1 MTLARPNIP
10 PASGTPFLGLAPF
23 LRMSTNGV
31 NMLPIGQ
38 EMLAKAERAGDD
50 AALWMNLSTVMLCLR
65 QRELGMTMQAQAL
78 ALQRIYHFAAARQPA
93 RFTLLMLMVPGDL
106 SANTPLDC
114 LLEDSDIDLIY
125 YYVTPGA
132 PLAQPVPEHDAVF
145 VAIGETEETRPV
157 LEALE
162 LALDA
167 WYRPVINRPQQI
179 QATDRAIASALLQD
193 APGLLIPPTL
203 HASRSVLLEI
213 AAGDASLPELSG
225 GCDFPIILRP
235 VGSQAGRDLDMI
247 ATPEKIA
254 AYLARVDEDE
264 FFLSRFID
272 YSGEDGLFR
281 KYRVALIDGTP
292 YACHMAI
299 SSHWMVHYV
308 NAGMYED
315 ASKRA
320 EEAHFMAHFDEF
332 AQRHRAALA
341 AICERTGLDYLC
353 IDCAETPDGQLLIFE
368 IDHVMVVHAM
378 DPEHL
383 FPYKK
388 PHMQKVRDAFRD
400 FLFRTA
406 SGYTAAHPLNIQTP
420 ANR

>member
-1 MTLARPNIP
+1 MTSARPNHA
-10 PASGTPFLGLAPF
+10 PATGTPFLGLAPF
-23 LRMSTNGV
+23 LRMSTNGID
-31 NMLPIGQ
+31 MLPIGQ
-38 EMLAKAERAGDD
+38 ELLALAQRDGDD
-50 AALWMNLSTVMLCLR
+50 AGLWMNLSTVMLCLR
-65 QRELGMTMQAQAL
+65 QHELGMAMQAQAL
-78 ALQRIYHFAAARQPA
+78 ALQRVFKLSAARPPA
-93 RFTLLMLMVPGDL
+93 RFTLLMLMVSGDL

-114 LLEDSDIDLIY
+114 LLEDSDIDLIF
-125 YYVTPGA
+125 YYVSPGN
-132 PLAQPVPEHDAVF
+132 PLALNVPEHDAVF
-145 VAIGETEETRPV
+145 VAIGETDQTRPV

-162 LALDA
+162 LALSG
-167 WYRPVINRPQQI
+167 WRRPVINRPQQI

-203 HASRSVLLEI
+203 HASRAVLLEI
-213 AAGDASLPELSG
+213 ASGDASLPELSG
-225 GCDFPIILRP
+225 GSDFPIILRP

-247 ATPEKIA
+247 PSPEKIA
-254 AYLARVDEDE
+254 AYLSRVDEDE

-272 YSGEDGLFR
+272 YSGSDGLFR
-281 KYRVALIDGTP
+281 KYRIALIDGAP
-292 YACHMAI
+292 YACHMAV

-315 ASKRA
+315 ARKRD

-332 AQRHRAALA
+332 AQRHRAALE
-341 AICERTGLDYLC
+341 AICQRTGLDYLC

-378 DPEHL
+378 DPEQL

-388 PHMQKVRDAFRD
+388 LHMQKVRDAFRD

-406 SGYTAAHPLNIQTP
+406 SGYTAAQPLNIP
-420 ANR
+420 ASTDR